1 MNLLQLIVKK
11 GKLSEEASSD
21 DELSEAAKP
30 SDLACNFDVLKF
42 DGENCRKAIA
52 RTVMVKH
59 LLCHSFSLHFALVL
73 ISQIR

>member
-1 MNLLQLIVKK
+1 MKK
-11 GKLSEEASSD
+11 RKLSEEASSY

-30 SDLACNFDVLKF
+30 SDLACNSDVLKF

-59 LLCHSFSLHFALVL
+59 LLFNVL
-73 ISQIR
+73 

>member
-52 RTVMVKH
+52 RKVMVKH
-59 LLCHSFSLHFALVL
+59 LLFNVLQLHFVIVLVCTL
-73 ISQIR
+73 R

>member
-52 RTVMVKH
+52 RKVLAITVDNSIQVFMVM
-59 LLCHSFSLHFALVL
+59 LLVMSRGS
-73 ISQIR
+73 

>member
-52 RTVMVKH
+52 RKVM
-59 LLCHSFSLHFALVL
+59 SFEDHDKEWSIWHMAMN
-73 ISQIR
+73 